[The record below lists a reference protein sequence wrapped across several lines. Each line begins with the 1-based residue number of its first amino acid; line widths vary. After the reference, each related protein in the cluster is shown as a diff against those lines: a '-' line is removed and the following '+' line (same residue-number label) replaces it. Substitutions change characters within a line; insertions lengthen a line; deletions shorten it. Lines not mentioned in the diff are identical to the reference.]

1 MSELVK
7 LVGYGVDTL
16 ILNVR
21 YADKQGQPV
30 KQELDEKLTA
40 TLDYL
45 QSAARAAETAV
56 ASDWS
61 FLGVLLFVEPH
72 GAGKQWR
79 WLLTCRLVSI
89 AVSRGRFNDLIAQV
103 RFSSE
108 FLWSQA
114 CTGDALYR
122 VHDFLMGLF
131 GENIHLQVSEI
142 HLCADVTGYDF
153 SQCDYEALFVTR
165 VRKNEA
171 LFGVDSVSLNC
182 HRVATLAFSKHKA
195 PLSCAMYN
203 KTLEIVQQSGKTWF
217 YDLWKSNAIGSVWN
231 GESEVWRVEFRFKR
245 QALHEFQIEW
255 AYDVLD
261 EIKRLWDYAAGHAEG
276 GDDGLPDGWLR
287 YVLPSEDS
295 NRSRWS
301 VHPAWAVVQ
310 SAFSTEPEN
319 TLGPL
324 VRKRIREKNIERGI
338 ASTIGYISTL
348 AAWLGGDYSSPD
360 SDVSLMLHWLAD
372 VGPEY
377 LESKSRD
384 FVQEVRKKQKRYGN
398 SGDTSTSESEV
409 AS

>member
-1 MSELVK
+1 MSMVK

-21 YADKQGQPV
+21 YTDKQGQPV
-30 KQELDEKLTA
+30 KQELDEQLAA
-40 TLDYL
+40 TLDDL
-45 QSAARAAETAV
+45 QNAARNAETAV

-61 FLGVLLFVEPH
+61 FMGVLLFVEPH

-79 WLLTCRLVSI
+79 WLLTSRYINV

-108 FLWSQA
+108 FLWSQE

-131 GENIHLQVSEI
+131 GEHIHLQVSEI
-142 HLCADVTGYDF
+142 HLCADVVGYDF
-153 SQCDYEALFVTR
+153 AQCDYEQQFVTR
-165 VRKNEA
+165 VRKNDA
-171 LFGVDSVSLNC
+171 LFGVDGVSLDC
-182 HRVATLAFSKHKA
+182 HKVATLAFSKHKA
-195 PLSCAMYN
+195 PLSCSIYN
-203 KTLEIVQQSGKTWF
+203 KTLEIVQKSGKTWF
-217 YDLWKSNAIGSVWN
+217 YDLWKSDTNGSVWD
-231 GESEVWRVEFRFKR
+231 GESDVWRVEFRFKR

-261 EIKRLWDYAAGHAEG
+261 HLKRLWDYAAGHVAG

-295 NRSRWS
+295 NRSRWP
-301 VHPAWAVVQ
+301 VHPAWQVVQ
-310 SAFSTEPEN
+310 GAFADSPEN
-319 TLGPL
+319 GLGSL
-324 VRKRIREKNIERGI
+324 VRKRIRERNVERGI

-348 AAWLGGDYSSPD
+348 AAWLGGDYASPD
-360 SDVSLMLHWLAD
+360 ADVSLMLHWLAD
-372 VGPEY
+372 AGSEY
-377 LESKSRD
+377 LESKHRD

-398 SGDTSTSESEV
+398 TTSNESEV